1 MRLFA
6 ESGMI
11 VAMTRLRLR
20 LPDSLRDLTT
30 DPAVRVGILEAA
42 WSVAPAYSR
51 GLLPRAARQ
60 QAVVGA
66 VTASTHYV
74 IGATGWAA
82 ISSIY
87 AGAPGHRAGQRALLA
102 GAAVTGTVG
111 YVGERLLRPYSGSSL
126 VGASAWTVS
135 RYMSTLGLAGG
146 IVTASD
152 AVASRALGR
161 TPSLGVTLAMDVA
174 GGAAMGAGSLVRR
187 HLRIRKYGLVEPDRP
202 AVERPRNAKSY
213 LTIAGLA
220 VGTSLGIAGLAIGE
234 QASVRAITAMANKAA
249 GVDLGEAGVLM
260 AHAAT
265 AGVVA
270 AAGGVGLN
278 AVRRRTQRGNEVT
291 EAAYPS
297 PPVSLHVSCGPNS
310 EVNFDDIGKE
320 GRRFVLMTLASHQ
333 IEQVMAEPAI
343 DPVRI
348 VIPRQGSVPERVA
361 LTLSEMEALGAFERS
376 IIVIASPTGVG
387 YVNYVMAEALEYLT
401 RGSCATVVPQYALV
415 PSALALDTTDEGTEL
430 QAAILEAIKDRLVN
444 IPPAERPR
452 LVQFGESLGAQV
464 ALDIA
469 AEGGVHRLDTMHVEA
484 GLYLGVPFRSKA
496 WHILQRAP
504 KAIDPDGRIVEAT
517 QPSEAPTRAGMH
529 LMLIHDDDPVNKF
542 SYTMFV
548 RRPWWMGPPE
558 ERPPMVPRE
567 VLFRPVVSFV
577 IALVD
582 LLNGMDSKPG
592 EFHRVGHDYR
602 IDMRGSLE
610 KAFLLRSSPE
620 QAERIEAALRE
631 REQMWA
637 QTRLVATTAARAV
650 ATIQQTLKQW
660 GQDAMVADEPDG
672 DGVRLPLAAQ
682 RLLKSVSD
690 GQTKGRMDSSGGN

>member
-1 MRLFA
+1 MRLYP
-6 ESGMI
+6 ETGMM

-20 LPDSLRDLTT
+20 LPVSLRDLTT

-82 ISSIY
+82 ISSLY
-87 AGAPGHRAGQRALLA
+87 AGIPGHRAGWRALLA
-102 GAAVTGTVG
+102 GAGVTGAVG
-111 YVGERLLRPYSGSSL
+111 YVNERLLRPYSGTSI
-126 VGASAWTVS
+126 VGAAAWTTS

-146 IVTASD
+146 IVTLSD
-152 AVASRALGR
+152 VVARRALGR
-161 TPSLGVTLAMDVA
+161 TPNMGETLAIDVA
-174 GGAAMGAGSLVRR
+174 GGAAMGAGTLVRR
-187 HLRIRKYGLVEPDRP
+187 HLRIRKYGLVDPDRP

-220 VGTSLGIAGLAIGE
+220 VGTSVGIAGLAIAE
-234 QASVRAITAMANKAA
+234 QASVRAITAAANKAA
-249 GVDLGEAGVLM
+249 GTDLGEAGVLL

-270 AAGGVGLN
+270 VGAGAGLN
-278 AVRRRTQRGNEVT
+278 AVRKRTRRDNEVT
-291 EAAYPS
+291 EAAYPT
-297 PPVSLHVSCGPNS
+297 PPASTHVSCGPYS
-310 EVNFDDIGKE
+310 EVSFDAIGKE
-320 GRRFVLMTLASHQ
+320 GRRFVLMTLTAHQ
-333 IEQVMAEPAI
+333 IETVMEEPAVE
-343 DPVRI
+343 PVRI
-348 VIPRQGSVPERVA
+348 VIPRQGSIADRVA
-361 LTLSEMEALGAFERS
+361 LALTEMESLGAFERS

-415 PSALALDTTDEGTEL
+415 PSALALDTTEQGTEL
-430 QAAILEAIKDRLVN
+430 QAEILQAVKNRLVK
-444 IPPAERPR
+444 IRPAERPR

-464 ALDIA
+464 ALDVA
-469 AEGGVHRLDTMHVEA
+469 AEGGVHRLNTMHVEA

-504 KAIDPDGRIVEAT
+504 GAIDPDGRIVEVT
-517 QPSEAPTRAGMH
+517 EPSEAPDRAGMH
-529 LMLIHDDDPVNKF
+529 LMVIHDDDPVNKF
-542 SYTMFV
+542 SYEMFV

-567 VLFRPVVSFV
+567 VLFRPIVSFV

-582 LLNGMDSKPG
+582 LLNGMNSKPG
-592 EFHRVGHDYR
+592 EFRRVGHDYR

-610 KAFLLRSSPE
+610 KAFLLKSSPE

-637 QTRLVATTAARAV
+637 QTRLLANTAARAV
-650 ATIQQTLKQW
+650 TTIQKTLKQW
-660 GQDAMVADEPDG
+660 GQDALVAEGADPDG
-672 DGVRLPLAAQ
+672 MHLPPAAKKLF
-682 RLLKSVSD
+682 RSVSES
-690 GQTKGRMDSSGGN
+690 QTTASWDSAPSS